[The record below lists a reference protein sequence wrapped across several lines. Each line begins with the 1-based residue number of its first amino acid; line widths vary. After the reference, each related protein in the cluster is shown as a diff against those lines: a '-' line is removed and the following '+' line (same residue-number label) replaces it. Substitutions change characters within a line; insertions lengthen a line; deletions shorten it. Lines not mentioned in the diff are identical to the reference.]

1 MMLQATHLCSCL
13 AASELPGVD
22 YVTEVVQQL
31 NEQIDAVEHTR
42 SRNHKFA
49 KVGA

>member
-1 MMLQATHLCSCL
+1 MLQAIHLCSCL
-13 AASELPGVD
+13 SASELPGVD
-22 YVTEVVQQL
+22 YVTDVLQQL
-31 NEQIDAVEHTR
+31 NEQIDAVKHTR